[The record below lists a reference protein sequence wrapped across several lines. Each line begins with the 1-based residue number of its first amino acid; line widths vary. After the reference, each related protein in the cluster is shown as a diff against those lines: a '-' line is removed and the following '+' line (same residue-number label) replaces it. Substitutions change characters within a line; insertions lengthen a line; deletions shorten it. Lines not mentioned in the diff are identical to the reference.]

1 MSLVS
6 VFSYYRVSKSLM
18 VFFELL
24 RYIIKN
30 IINHLSPPKKSSRLL
45 FSSKYSLF
53 INLLLRLFHLFI
65 ILSVHLSLYWLFS
78 SLKRRA

>member
-30 IINHLSPPKKSSRLL
+30 IINHLSPPKNPLVYCLVQSILCLLIFFSGYFICSS
-45 FSSKYSLF
+45 FSLF
-53 INLLLRLFHLFI
+53 IYLYIGYSLL
-65 ILSVHLSLYWLFS
+65 
-78 SLKRRA
+78 